1 MSLTFLIWKIMF
13 YKCRTWQCKTGAE
26 TCELSSFSIM
36 DLKQLHLT
44 IAIKSKVYYCLV
56 NTLAVVIITHPW
68 IVQVTR
74 NNTCWECKLS
84 PMEHHHIESEILQLR
99 QLQHY
104 AILSQTWYWESDEP
118 GQAFPAGKE
127 GCMCGD
133 VPAYPRHP
141 PLLQK
146 RQGWLSTAGRTHS
159 VLETLKGRP
168 ILTNAPELLSRHP
181 YIWRL
186 SSRLICLTE
195 WWQVASRRTTQNIV
209 QW

>member
-26 TCELSSFSIM
+26 TCEHSSFSIM
-36 DLKQLHLT
+36 DLKQLHLM
-44 IAIKSKVYYCLV
+44 IAIKSKVYYCLA
-56 NTLAVVIITHPW
+56 NTLAVVIITHPR

-146 RQGWLSTAGRTHS
+146 RQGWLSTAGRKHS